1 MNVAVLSYDLQPNC
15 GTVIV
20 REYVNVF
27 GLASPK
33 QAVPS
38 DPPNESVT
46 FTHSS
51 MAFPVNERLLN
62 VKSAE
67 PPASSPV
74 LRVWVDHVTVA
85 VLSSVPDGTE
95 LPRSQE

>member
-74 LRVWVDHVTVA
+74 FRVCVDHVTVA
-85 VLSSVPDGTE
+85 VLASVPDGSE